1 MQRIIATSLIAA
13 ALALAPALLAK
24 DKIVI
29 LHTND
34 THSQLMPDDKG
45 RGGIARRKVLV
56 DSVRAVNPATILVD
70 AGDAVQGTVYFTLF
84 KGNAESD
91 AMNALDYDFQII
103 GNHEFDNGLEDFARY
118 WKSVKATPLATN
130 YDFTGTPAEGL
141 FRPWAVKEV
150 AGHRIG
156 FMGIGLDPHGMVAD
170 ANFKGMRYIDAVEAA
185 NAVAWVLRNIERADL
200 VVALTHIG
208 YNDPERVSDV
218 ELARSSRN
226 IDIIIGGHSHTA
238 INPADSLSPA
248 CVVENS
254 VGKPVLVT
262 QTGKSGRFLGEITID
277 SIGAFP
283 SYRLIPVDSRL
294 DSCIDSSLTAVIE
307 PYRADVDSVMGI
319 RIGTVKSDM
328 DQNEMTNFMAD
339 FVASE
344 AKRLTGKKVDLAIV
358 NKGGV
363 RGVFSRG
370 ALTVGDVMQVF
381 PFDNRIVL
389 LEIKGS
395 DLLDNLRI
403 MTRTGGNGL
412 SRGTE
417 VVFSGRDKVDSAKI
431 NGREIDPARIYTLAT
446 IDYLANGGDYMEPLT
461 RGKRIAA
468 SEDVIY
474 TDMIEVFTSGS
485 MKGRTL
491 KADSTVRMHRP

>member
-1 MQRIIATSLIAA
+1 MQRIIVSAM
-13 ALALAPALLAK
+13 LACAVAFAPTGSAS

-70 AGDAVQGTVYFTLF
+70 AGDAVQGTAYFTLF

-103 GNHEFDNGLEDFARY
+103 GNHEFDNGLEEFARY
-118 WKSVKATPLATN
+118 WKRVKATPLATN
-130 YDFTGTPAEGL
+130 YDFTGTPAEGI
-141 FRPWAVKEV
+141 FRPWAVKEIS
-150 AGHRIG
+150 GHRIG

-170 ANFKGMRYIDAVEAA
+170 TNFKGMRYINAIEAA
-185 NAVAWVLRNIERADL
+185 NAVAWVLRNIESADL

-218 ELARSSRN
+218 ELARSSRD

-248 CVVENS
+248 SVVENS
-254 VGKPVLVT
+254 LGKPVLIT

-277 SIGAFP
+277 SIGALP

-294 DSCIDSSLTAVIE
+294 DSRIDSSLTAVIE
-307 PYRADVDSVMGI
+307 PYRTDVDSVMAI

-344 AKRLTGKKVDLAIV
+344 ARRLTGKKVDLAIV

-363 RGVFSRG
+363 RGTFSRG

-381 PFDNRIVL
+381 PFDNRIVV

-412 SRGTE
+412 SRE
-417 VVFSGRDKVDSAKI
+417 AEIVFSGRDKVDSARI
-431 NGREIDPARIYTLAT
+431 NGKEIDPERTYTLAT
-446 IDYLANGGDYMEPLT
+446 IDYLANGGDYMVPLT
-461 RGKRIAA
+461 RGKRVATSDDI
-468 SEDVIY
+468 IY
-474 TDMIEVFTSGS
+474 TDMIEVFSHGA
-485 MKGRTL
+485 MKGRAL
-491 KADSTVRMHRP
+491 KADSTVRMHEP

>member
-1 MQRIIATSLIAA
+1 MQRIIVSAM
-13 ALALAPALLAK
+13 LACAVAFAPTGSAS

-70 AGDAVQGTVYFTLF
+70 AGDAVQGTAYFTLF

-103 GNHEFDNGLEDFARY
+103 GNHDFDNGLEEFARY
-118 WKSVKATPLATN
+118 WKRVKATPLATN
-130 YDFTGTPAEGL
+130 YDFTGTPAEGI
-141 FRPWAVKEV
+141 FRPWAVKEIS
-150 AGHRIG
+150 GHRIG

-170 ANFKGMRYIDAVEAA
+170 TNFKGMRYINAIEAA

-218 ELARSSRN
+218 ELARSSRD

-248 CVVENS
+248 SVVENS
-254 VGKPVLVT
+254 AGKPVLIT

-277 SIGAFP
+277 SIGALP

-294 DSCIDSSLTAVIE
+294 DSRIDSSLTAVIE
-307 PYRADVDSVMGI
+307 PYRTDVDSVMAI

-344 AKRLTGKKVDLAIV
+344 ARRLTGKKVDLAIV

-363 RGVFSRG
+363 RGTFSRG

-381 PFDNRIVL
+381 PFDNRIVV

-395 DLLDNLRI
+395 DLLDNIRI

-412 SRGTE
+412 SREAE
-417 VVFSGRDKVDSAKI
+417 VVFSGRDKVDSARI
-431 NGREIDPARIYTLAT
+431 NGKEIDPERTYTLAT
-446 IDYLANGGDYMEPLT
+446 IDYLANGGDYMVPLT
-461 RGKRIAA
+461 RGKRAA
-468 SEDVIY
+468 TSDDIIY
-474 TDMIEVFTSGS
+474 TDMIEVFSHGA
-485 MKGRTL
+485 MKGRAL
-491 KADSTVRMHRP
+491 KADSTVRMHEP

>member
-130 YDFTGTPAEGL
+130 YDFTGTPAEGI

-185 NAVAWVLRNIERADL
+185 NAVAWVLRNIERA
-200 VVALTHIG
+200 
-208 YNDPERVSDV
+208 
-218 ELARSSRN
+218 
-226 IDIIIGGHSHTA
+226 
-238 INPADSLSPA
+238 
-248 CVVENS
+248 
-254 VGKPVLVT
+254 
-262 QTGKSGRFLGEITID
+262 
-277 SIGAFP
+277 
-283 SYRLIPVDSRL
+283 
-294 DSCIDSSLTAVIE
+294 
-307 PYRADVDSVMGI
+307 
-319 RIGTVKSDM
+319 
-328 DQNEMTNFMAD
+328 
-339 FVASE
+339 
-344 AKRLTGKKVDLAIV
+344 
-358 NKGGV
+358 
-363 RGVFSRG
+363 
-370 ALTVGDVMQVF
+370 
-381 PFDNRIVL
+381 
-389 LEIKGS
+389 
-395 DLLDNLRI
+395 
-403 MTRTGGNGL
+403 
-412 SRGTE
+412 
-417 VVFSGRDKVDSAKI
+417 
-431 NGREIDPARIYTLAT
+431 
-446 IDYLANGGDYMEPLT
+446 
-461 RGKRIAA
+461 
-468 SEDVIY
+468 
-474 TDMIEVFTSGS
+474 
-485 MKGRTL
+485 
-491 KADSTVRMHRP
+491 